1 MSAPSAQAHFP
12 IRLGLA
18 MWSHNYW
25 QSSLY
30 GSGCKNNERLA
41 RYAEVFSTVEGNTTF
56 YATPAATTVK
66 KWHDATPDDFRFTFK
81 LPSTITHQHQ
91 LQHCDQLITDFFN
104 VMSPL
109 ENKVGLWKV
118 QLPAHF
124 GPQHLAQLA
133 TFLERLPKHFPVGV
147 EVRHPAFFAK
157 GEEEKALNQ
166 LLIAHHANRIIMD
179 SRPVFAAPPTTDAVI
194 DAHQKKPKV
203 PVHAIA
209 TSDSPMVRFIGH
221 PDDLSND
228 PSLRIGYVAYPNG
241 YKMRSNLICL
251 FILQIIIMPLS
262 LQLAC
267 IKNCNSKWL
276 KLTYPMLNYPKQ
288 SLIHNFSSSDNF
300 PSLYCRLVEVRG

>member
-18 MWSHNYW
+18 MWSHNHW

-81 LPSTITHQHQ
+81 LPSIITHQHQ

-109 ENKVGLWKV
+109 ENKVGLWKI

-228 PSLRIGYVAYPNG
+228 PFFANWLCRLPKWIQDGKQPY
-241 YKMRSNLICL
+241 L
-251 FILQIIIMPLS
+251 FIHTPDNNHAPELAARLYKK
-262 LQLAC
+262 LQLKMAET
-267 IKNCNSKWL
+267 NLPNVEL
-276 KLTYPMLNYPKQ
+276 PKAEPDPQ
-288 SLIHNFSSSDNF
+288 FQLI
-300 PSLYCRLVEVRG
+300 